1 MELAYRPLQR
11 KLRSLEGHYI
21 GTWLTQEYE
30 PLPRS
35 LANDGVGAFIDWLS
49 FKITVQFLKTDP
61 KARYQGY
68 TFFFKEGLCWSD
80 INTTFLK
87 CRLKQKSI
95 NDVKSMSLYG
105 LTTKVPE
112 YYIICLINS
121 TLMSY
126 YVDNYVNNTQ
136 TFQINDARQ
145 LPIIVP
151 SPDELKELRYI
162 FDNAISIKTTTNN
175 PDDLHRLQLRLD
187 NIVDRIYSIK

>member
-1 MELAYRPLQR
+1 M
-11 KLRSLEGHYI
+11 
-21 GTWLTQEYE
+21 
-30 PLPRS
+30 
-35 LANDGVGAFIDWLS
+35 
-49 FKITVQFLKTDP
+49 KTDP
-61 KARYQGY
+61 RARYQGY

-151 SPDELKELRYI
+151 SQDELVELRRI
-162 FDNAISIKTTTNN
+162 FDDAIRIKKTTNH
-175 PDDLHRLQLRLD
+175 LEELRLLQVRLD
-187 NIVDRIYSIK
+187 NTVDKIYSIK

>member
-1 MELAYRPLQR
+1 
-11 KLRSLEGHYI
+11 
-21 GTWLTQEYE
+21 
-30 PLPRS
+30 
-35 LANDGVGAFIDWLS
+35 
-49 FKITVQFLKTDP
+49 
-61 KARYQGY
+61 
-68 TFFFKEGLCWSD
+68 
-80 INTTFLK
+80 
-87 CRLKQKSI
+87 
-95 NDVKSMSLYG
+95 MSLYG

-151 SPDELKELRYI
+151 SPDELKELRNI
-162 FDNAISIKTTTNN
+162 FDYAISIKTTTNN

>member
-1 MELAYRPLQR
+1 M
-11 KLRSLEGHYI
+11 KTNSGKK
-21 GTWLTQEYE
+21 
-30 PLPRS
+30 
-35 LANDGVGAFIDWLS
+35 GAGMP
-49 FKITVQFLKTDP
+49 VVRNPQFN
-61 KARYQGY
+61 
-68 TFFFKEGLCWSD
+68 FKEGLCWSD

-151 SPDELKELRYI
+151 SQDELVELRRI
-162 FDNAISIKTTTNN
+162 FDDAIRIKKTTNH
-175 PDDLHRLQLRLD
+175 LEELRLLQVRLD
-187 NIVDRIYSIK
+187 NTVDKIYSIK

>member
-1 MELAYRPLQR
+1 
-11 KLRSLEGHYI
+11 
-21 GTWLTQEYE
+21 
-30 PLPRS
+30 
-35 LANDGVGAFIDWLS
+35 
-49 FKITVQFLKTDP
+49 LKTDP
-61 KARYQGY
+61 RARYQGY

-105 LTTKVPE
+105 LTLKAPE

-145 LPIIVP
+145 LPIIIP
-151 SPDELKELRYI
+151 TQDELTELREL
-162 FDNAISIKTTTNN
+162 FEEAIRIKKSTNN
-175 PDDLHRLQLRLD
+175 VEELSLLQQRLD
-187 NIVDRIYSIK
+187 NVVDGIYSIK

>member
-1 MELAYRPLQR
+1 
-11 KLRSLEGHYI
+11 
-21 GTWLTQEYE
+21 
-30 PLPRS
+30 
-35 LANDGVGAFIDWLS
+35 
-49 FKITVQFLKTDP
+49 
-61 KARYQGY
+61 
-68 TFFFKEGLCWSD
+68 
-80 INTTFLK
+80 
-87 CRLKQKSI
+87 
-95 NDVKSMSLYG
+95 MSLYG

-151 SPDELKELRYI
+151 SPDELKELRDI

>member
-1 MELAYRPLQR
+1 MPVVRNP
-11 KLRSLEGHYI
+11 
-21 GTWLTQEYE
+21 
-30 PLPRS
+30 
-35 LANDGVGAFIDWLS
+35 
-49 FKITVQFLKTDP
+49 QFN
-61 KARYQGY
+61 
-68 TFFFKEGLCWSD
+68 FKEGLCWSD

-105 LTTKVPE
+105 LTSKVPE

-151 SPDELKELRYI
+151 SQDELIELHHIFNDAIRIKKTTNHPEELR
-162 FDNAISIKTTTNN
+162 
-175 PDDLHRLQLRLD
+175 LLQVRLD
-187 NIVDRIYSIK
+187 NTVDKIYSIK

>member
-1 MELAYRPLQR
+1 M
-11 KLRSLEGHYI
+11 
-21 GTWLTQEYE
+21 
-30 PLPRS
+30 
-35 LANDGVGAFIDWLS
+35 
-49 FKITVQFLKTDP
+49 KTDP
-61 KARYQGY
+61 RARYQGY

-105 LTTKVPE
+105 LISTVPE

-151 SPDELKELRYI
+151 SQDELVELRRI
-162 FDNAISIKTTTNN
+162 FDDAIRIKKTTNH
-175 PDDLHRLQLRLD
+175 PEELRLLQVRLD
-187 NIVDRIYSIK
+187 NTIDKIYSIK

>member
-1 MELAYRPLQR
+1 MPVVRNP
-11 KLRSLEGHYI
+11 
-21 GTWLTQEYE
+21 
-30 PLPRS
+30 
-35 LANDGVGAFIDWLS
+35 
-49 FKITVQFLKTDP
+49 QFN
-61 KARYQGY
+61 
-68 TFFFKEGLCWSD
+68 FKEGLCWSD

-105 LTTKVPE
+105 LTSKVPE

-151 SPDELKELRYI
+151 SQDELVELRRI
-162 FDNAISIKTTTNN
+162 FDDAIRIKKTTNH
-175 PDDLHRLQLRLD
+175 PEELRLLQVRLD
-187 NIVDRIYSIK
+187 NTIDKIYSKK